1 MCVDIAMG
9 YVAIDMPKV
18 AQRFTQTSQHH
29 TGAHT
34 VALPAER
41 VVAQSGRDASGKSS
55 GREICRIWVWLGK
68 KLTGAK
74 RREWM
79 GMGVAGI
86 IITSDYGLFPHS
98 LRLAPVR
105 KRNNTCL
112 WGVQRISK
120 YSLVI

>member
-1 MCVDIAMG
+1 MG

-55 GREICRIWVWLGK
+55 GMENLQDLGFGWGK
-68 KLTGAK
+68 N
-74 RREWM
+74 
-79 GMGVAGI
+79 
-86 IITSDYGLFPHS
+86 YGKSPF
-98 LRLAPVR
+98 
-105 KRNNTCL
+105 
-112 WGVQRISK
+112 
-120 YSLVI
+120 

>member
-1 MCVDIAMG
+1 MYTYIYIELYIYVDIAMG

-55 GREICRIWVWLGK
+55 GMENLQDLG
-68 KLTGAK
+68 
-74 RREWM
+74 
-79 GMGVAGI
+79 
-86 IITSDYGLFPHS
+86 
-98 LRLAPVR
+98 
-105 KRNNTCL
+105 
-112 WGVQRISK
+112 
-120 YSLVI
+120 LVGEKTYWC